1 MGFLLNQKELK
12 EIPFRTGAASMQL
25 DYSLPRA
32 LSTLIELYC
41 PGTAKYGKTEVCAL
55 ESFRLRDKA

>member
-1 MGFLLNQKELK
+1 
-12 EIPFRTGAASMQL
+12 MQL

-41 PGTAKYGKTEVCAL
+41 PVTAKYGKTEVCAL
-55 ESFRLRDKA
+55 ENFRLRDKA